1 MPSLKYFIPVITSV
15 LLFFFID
22 SSAQELV
29 PTDEMALIIVVV
41 HPEGKPNAVGETVTF
56 KGKKSGKLYRVVTGA
71 DAQAKLLLPE
81 GDTYEMSYKDFLTEK
96 DYSLMEVPS
105 EPGIATYEVEVIYQ
119 PAKMFKLE
127 NVYFDFGKA
136 TLRPESFPSLDELAE
151 LLKLKPAMVIEI
163 AGHTDD
169 VGDDASNLTLSQ
181 QRSESVRNYLIR
193 KGIAA
198 NRIVAKGY
206 GETMPVTT
214 GTSDDARQK
223 NRRTEVKILS
233 Q

>member
-1 MPSLKYFIPVITSV
+1 MVNPKFIIGVIV
-15 LLFFFID
+15 FIFAFFCGV
-22 SSAQELV
+22 SMAQELV

-56 KGKKSGKLYRVVTGA
+56 KSQKTGKLYRVVTGA

-81 GDTYEMSYKDFLTEK
+81 GDIYEMSYKDFLTEK
-96 DYSLMEVPS
+96 DYSMMEVPS

-119 PAKMFKLE
+119 PAKVFKLE

-136 TLRPESFPSLDELAE
+136 SLRAESYPSLNELAE
-151 LLKLKPAMVIEI
+151 MLKLKPAMVIEI
-163 AGHTDD
+163 SGHTDD

-181 QRSESVRNYLIR
+181 QRAESVRNYLIK

-206 GETMPVTT
+206 GETMPVAV
-214 GTSDDARQK
+214 GTSDEARQK
-223 NRRTEVKILS
+223 NRRTEVKIIS

>member
-1 MPSLKYFIPVITSV
+1 MVNPKFIIGVIV
-15 LLFFFID
+15 FIFAFFCGV
-22 SSAQELV
+22 SMAQELV

-56 KGKKSGKLYRVVTGA
+56 KSQKTGKLYRVVTGA

-81 GDTYEMSYKDFLTEK
+81 GDIYEMSYKDFLTEK
-96 DYSLMEVPS
+96 DYSMMEVPS
-105 EPGIATYEVEVIYQ
+105 EPGMATYEVEVIYQ
-119 PAKMFKLE
+119 PAKVFKLE

-136 TLRPESFPSLDELAE
+136 SLRAESYPSLNELAE
-151 LLKLKPAMVIEI
+151 MLKLKPAMVIEI
-163 AGHTDD
+163 SGHTDD

-181 QRSESVRNYLIR
+181 QRAESVRNYLIK

-206 GETMPVTT
+206 GETMPVAG
-214 GTSDDARQK
+214 GTSDEARQK
-223 NRRTEVKILS
+223 NRRTEVKIIS

>member
-1 MPSLKYFIPVITSV
+1 MMKLNFFTPLITFVLVIVYGISN
-15 LLFFFID
+15 
-22 SSAQELV
+22 AQELV
-29 PTDEMALIIVVV
+29 PTEEMALVIVVV
-41 HPEGKPNAVGETVTF
+41 RPEGKPNAVGETVSF
-56 KGKKSGKLYRVVTGA
+56 KSKKTGKIYTIVTGA

-81 GDTYEMSYKDFLTEK
+81 GDTYELSYKDFLTEK
-96 DYSLMEVPS
+96 DYSLMDVTS

-119 PAKMFKLE
+119 PAKVIKLE

-136 TLRPESFPSLDELAE
+136 TLRPESFPSLNDLAE

-163 AGHTDD
+163 SGHTDD

-181 QRSESVRNYLIR
+181 QRAESVRNYLIK
-193 KGIAA
+193 KGIVA

-206 GETMPVTT
+206 GETMPVASGTT
-214 GTSDDARQK
+214 DEVRQK

>member
-1 MPSLKYFIPVITSV
+1 MSAPKFIIPFLAI
-15 LLFFFID
+15 LFVASGFSF
-22 SSAQELV
+22 AQELV
-29 PTDEMALIIVVV
+29 PTEDMALVTVVV
-41 HPEGKPNAVGETVTF
+41 HPEGKPNAAGETVSF
-56 KGKKSGKLYRVVTGA
+56 KSKKTGKVHTVVTGA
-71 DAQAKLLLPE
+71 DAKAKLLLAE
-81 GDTYEMSYKDFLTEK
+81 GDTYEISYKDFLTEN
-96 DYSLMEVPS
+96 DYSEMAVPS
-105 EPGIATYEVEVIYQ
+105 EPGIAYYEVEVIYE
-119 PAKMFKLE
+119 PAKVFKLE

-136 TLRPESFPSLDELAE
+136 TLRAESFPSLDELAA
-151 LLKLKPAMVIEI
+151 LLNAKPTMVIEI

-169 VGDDASNLTLSQ
+169 VGDDASNMTLSQ
-181 QRSESVRNYLIR
+181 QRAESVRNYLIK

-214 GTSDDARQK
+214 GTTDEARQK